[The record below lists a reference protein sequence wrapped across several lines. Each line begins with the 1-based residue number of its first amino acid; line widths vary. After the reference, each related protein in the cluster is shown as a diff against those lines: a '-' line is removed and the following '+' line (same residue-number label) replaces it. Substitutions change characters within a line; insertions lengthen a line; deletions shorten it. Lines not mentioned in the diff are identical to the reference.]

1 MIKEAKGRYEEE
13 MTKKMRE
20 KDNRGKDMWKDINR
34 LSGRD
39 VKETDDLEVY
49 EGNRRMEDE
58 EAGKMVEKQWKGQ
71 FKDGRRDLTP
81 IHSGYWNGE
90 SVEEIEKIYEIDNK
104 EKEEKNEKTLIKHE
118 KPVFDELAWNDEIK
132 KIKTGKSSGPGKMKN
147 EFFIAMDK
155 EENCKRIMIQCFN
168 NVIGGGNIPEIW
180 NTSRIRLIKKTLK
193 RGVKRTEKDYRPI
206 ALTPVSYRIMMSFIR
221 KDVEKHLVRNG
232 VIKWNQVGFTEGGR
246 AEYNHFTLQYI
257 IEMAWKKGAVDSDGT
272 RF

>member
-1 MIKEAKGRYEEE
+1 MKEKKNLTTRWKEKKELIKALIKEAKGRYEEE

-20 KDNRGKDMWKDINR
+20 KDNRGEDMWKDINR

-104 EKEEKNEKTLIKHE
+104 EKEEKNEKIWIKHE

-180 NTSRIRLIKKTLK
+180 NTSRIRLIKK
-193 RGVKRTEKDYRPI
+193 
-206 ALTPVSYRIMMSFIR
+206 
-221 KDVEKHLVRNG
+221 H
-232 VIKWNQVGFTEGGR
+232 
-246 AEYNHFTLQYI
+246 
-257 IEMAWKKGAVDSDGT
+257 
-272 RF
+272 